1 MTILLKNLLNSLNK
15 IDYLAGKIMPVLLI
29 VMVLNLSLPHFTL
42 AQSINAV
49 DIPQTPQLPL
59 MAGKSEILKKYPTGR
74 HLPLNNEERE
84 PWLAAKIWVSA
95 YNSHVGQTDSTPC
108 LTASGLDLC
117 QRNVEDIIATNFLNL
132 PFGTKVRFP
141 ELFGNKVFIVHDRMN
156 KRYYQAADIWMKD
169 YPEAVQF
176 GRVWTTV
183 EIY

>member
-74 HLPLNNEERE
+74 QISRTLR
-84 PWLAAKIWVSA
+84 
-95 YNSHVGQTDSTPC
+95 Q
-108 LTASGLDLC
+108 
-117 QRNVEDIIATNFLNL
+117 
-132 PFGTKVRFP
+132 
-141 ELFGNKVFIVHDRMN
+141 
-156 KRYYQAADIWMKD
+156 
-169 YPEAVQF
+169 
-176 GRVWTTV
+176 
-183 EIY
+183 